1 MVVVSNAPADL
12 RCSERARERP
22 LRIVVSICISEYSN
36 EKMELYYRSNSFLAC
51 WLHSSWAKFLITW
64 FSDLNP
70 VVLDQKMTLPQLF
83 AHIDGIEA
91 VLVLDKDGLPI
102 LKLPTADAVD
112 QLDLQTLI
120 PSAQML
126 QDQSQRMNLKKLK
139 TIVTYWS
146 ARQIITYNVAPLVFI
161 VAADTNVNT
170 GALLNLYNDF
180 QSIAGDEL
188 TNQL

>member
-1 MVVVSNAPADL
+1 
-12 RCSERARERP
+12 
-22 LRIVVSICISEYSN
+22 
-36 EKMELYYRSNSFLAC
+36 
-51 WLHSSWAKFLITW
+51 
-64 FSDLNP
+64 
-70 VVLDQKMTLPQLF
+70 MTLPQLF

-91 VLVLDKDGLPI
+91 VLVLDKDGVPI

-112 QLDLQTLI
+112 QLDLQNLI

-126 QDQSQRMNLKKLK
+126 QDQSQRMNLKNLK

-146 ARQIITYNVAPLVFI
+146 ARQIITYNVAPLVFVI
-161 VAADTNVNT
+161 AADTNVNT

-180 QSIAGDEL
+180 AKIAGDEQ